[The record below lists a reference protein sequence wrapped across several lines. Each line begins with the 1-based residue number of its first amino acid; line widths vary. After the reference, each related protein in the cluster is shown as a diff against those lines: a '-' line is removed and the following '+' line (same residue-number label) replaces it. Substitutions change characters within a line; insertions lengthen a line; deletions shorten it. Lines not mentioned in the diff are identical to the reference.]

1 MKKANRWL
9 ALLLALVMALSLVA
23 CGGQNSNGPSS
34 NEQGNTDAAD
44 WDGTITIVQSSD
56 VINFD
61 PCASTDVNTKNCY
74 KNIMN
79 RCFETDDYYNPI
91 PVLVKEWN
99 NPDPLTWEF
108 EIYSGVKF
116 IDGNELTADDIK
128 FCYERAR
135 TTSSSGKTLFGPVTD
150 ITVTSDYTFT
160 ITTEYPYASMLTAM
174 SNGSMGICEQEWVE
188 KADAGECTWEDVM
201 RNGVCG
207 RYYLGER
214 VIGDHT
220 ELIANE
226 NYWNPDDAAMNKRLI
241 FKVIPEATTRTI
253 MLQTGEADVNV
264 NFDTATM
271 KDVENDP
278 NVTILQHDSSDIYYL
293 ALNCEVGP
301 FTNKLVRQAVA
312 YAVDRESCLQVG
324 TEGLGVAWY
333 NVFGPNVIGA
343 TENPAGYS
351 YDPEKAKSL
360 LAEAGTPTIDI
371 KGCCYNDEGERVIQV
386 IQANLAAVGINLT
399 YSRIDNTILTEAVG
413 NNEYDLVIDHTAS
426 YNDPEL
432 FFGRYFSK
440 DGIGA
445 KNYAHYNSEEANA
458 LLAEAVSTLD
468 EETRKEGFIK
478 LGNLLCEDCPKVGL
492 YNNIIW
498 AACRTGVKGV
508 NLSNETT
515 YYYHTIR
522 YE

>member
-1 MKKANRWL
+1 
-9 ALLLALVMALSLVA
+9 V
-23 CGGQNSNGPSS
+23 G
-34 NEQGNTDAAD
+34 
-44 WDGTITIVQSSD
+44 
-56 VINFD
+56 
-61 PCASTDVNTKNCY
+61 
-74 KNIMN
+74 
-79 RCFETDDYYNPI
+79 DY
-91 PVLVKEWN
+91 
-99 NPDPLTWEF
+99 
-108 EIYSGVKF
+108 
-116 IDGNELTADDIK
+116 
-128 FCYERAR
+128 
-135 TTSSSGKTLFGPVTD
+135 
-150 ITVTSDYTFT
+150 
-160 ITTEYPYASMLTAM
+160 
-174 SNGSMGICEQEWVE
+174 
-188 KADAGECTWEDVM
+188 
-201 RNGVCG
+201 
-207 RYYLGER
+207 
-214 VIGDHT
+214 T

-226 NYWNPDDAAMNKRLI
+226 NYWNPDDAAMNKKLI

-278 NVTILQHDSSDIYYL
+278 NVTILQHESSDIYYL

-312 YAVDRESCLQVG
+312 YAVDREACLQVG

-333 NVFGPNVIGA
+333 NLWGPNVIGV
-343 TENPAGYS
+343 TPNPAGYKL
-351 YDPEKAKSL
+351 DPDKAKAL
-360 LAEAGTPTIDI
+360 LAEAGTPTVDI

-386 IQANLAAVGINLT
+386 IQDNLAKVGINLT
-399 YSRIDNTILTEAVG
+399 YNRVDNTVLTEVVA
-413 NNEYDLVIDHTAS
+413 NNEYDLVVDHTAS

-445 KNYAHYNSEEANA
+445 KNYAHYNNEEVNA
-458 LLAEAVSTLD
+458 VVAQTTSTLD
-468 EETRKEGFIK
+468 EAARLAGYTRVNEM
-478 LGNLLCEDCPKVGL
+478 LNEDCPKVGL

-498 AACRTGVKGV
+498 TACRTGVKGV